1 MNNDPAPSFAARQ
14 RTPHI
19 DSGDEHDEEDHG
31 SEHSDAGG
39 EASNSTS
46 TPPSQDPER
55 HQKRRAGLVKK
66 LQFMNH
72 LQKSLNTVVF
82 SYICALYYM
91 ECSFPRLLLRIIPH
105 YIFITPKESTLS
117 LPAHR
122 PHVFAVFVPNLLC
135 IMLHSFL
142 SLPQASETAREHL
155 HGGVIIDFIG
165 QKPPTWRLGLLFLDV
180 IILGA
185 QCLMLAV
192 HQEREKLRK
201 AVNPSLQTVTGA
213 QADQAAAPDTTQDHD
228 AEERGILRYDANVVE
243 NSDEIELQPLTGGD
257 ARADDRLGTSYS
269 QAAVDLVDVLWS
281 GNAVLANFHVVH
293 AVRSVGN
300 DIQGAAAYS
309 LQSLGYTATLAA
321 AIAAERRA
329 RLAARR
335 QRPR

>member
-1 MNNDPAPSFAARQ
+1 MNDDSAPSFAARQ
-14 RTPHI
+14 HAPHI
-19 DSGDEHDEEDHG
+19 DPSDELDGEDYG
-31 SEHSDAGG
+31 NEHSEAGG

-46 TPPSQDPER
+46 TTSSQDSER

-72 LQKSLNTVVF
+72 LQKSLDTIVF

-91 ECSFPRLLLRIIPH
+91 ECSFARLLLRIIPH

-135 IMLHSFL
+135 ILLHSLL
-142 SLPQASETAREHL
+142 SLPQASETTRGHL

-165 QKPPTWRLGLLFLDV
+165 QKPPTWRLSLLLLDL

-201 AVNPSLQTVTGA
+201 AVNPSLQTATGA
-213 QADQAAAPDTTQDHD
+213 QANEAAAPDTTQDHD
-228 AEERGILRYDANVVE
+228 AEERGILRDDANMLE
-243 NSDEIELQPLTGGD
+243 NSDEMELQPLTRGEVG
-257 ARADDRLGTSYS
+257 ADDRMGTSYS
-269 QAAVDLVDVLWS
+269 RAAVDLVDVLWS
-281 GNAVLANFHVVH
+281 GNSVLANFHVVY

-300 DIQGAAAYS
+300 DIQGAAPLS